1 MLKKFLQHGIEMW
14 AGIALLDTQDKCDQ
28 DGGEQVPVRSSSSLD
43 ILQNIHKKN
52 SIPRLKFPFAVYN
65 EKDCREFLV
74 EQIKR
79 DIIEQGKKPVD
90 SIKWGSDHCRPSF
103 WPEKLAPWSEFSNP
117 AHKQNKLFKTSSGET
132 VKVVTILR
140 AAVRRRMKQRGLD
153 VDTYHLPKYNE
164 DQVRKREIKWRKTNL
179 RNNLS
184 ILSDSDIIAE
194 SSSEISRLSLNLSQ
208 MSVEGVREAG
218 HDVAEDRPDG
228 EHGHAAED
236 GQEDGHAAEDGHGGV
251 AEILHA
257 GGEVAVTGTGEPIAT
272 IVLPVPE
279 GFMEGLVLEDPE
291 VPEDEDEEP
300 MEDPLI
306 PDESFR

>member
-1 MLKKFLQHGIEMW
+1 MLEKFLQHGVEMW

-28 DGGEQVPVRSSSSLD
+28 DSGEQGPVRSSSLD
-43 ILQNIHKKN
+43 ILQTIHKKN
-52 SIPRLKFPFAVYN
+52 NIPRLKFPFSVYN

-103 WPEKLAPWSEFSNP
+103 WPEKLAPWSEFCNP
-117 AHKQNKLFKTSSGET
+117 AHKQDKVFKTRSGET
-132 VKVVTILR
+132 IKVVTILR

-179 RNNLS
+179 RNNIS

-194 SSSEISRLSLNLSQ
+194 SSGEISKLSLNLSE
-208 MSVEGVREAG
+208 MSVDEGVRAEGVEAG
-218 HDVAEDRPDG
+218 HDAAEDRPDADI
-228 EHGHAAED
+228 GHAAED
-236 GQEDGHAAEDGHGGV
+236 GRGHGGV

-257 GGEVAVTGTGEPIAT
+257 GGEVAVTGTGEPFAT

-279 GFMEGLVLEDPE
+279 GFMEGLVLEDNE
-291 VPEDEDEEP
+291 VPADADEEP